1 MDDINVHVDGKITH
15 ESGNPAKI
23 EVTRGQRGGYGWTI
37 SLAGSDP
44 GAIVDQ
50 LKEIDTNLQASFQG
64 PGGE

>member
-1 MDDINVHVDGKITH
+1 VEKMEVEVSGKITH